1 MPRDILFRCF
11 EIRPTPVQNMVTNR
25 ALGLRVMPTLATP
38 AMENRGDL
46 IDLDLPEVGP

>member
-25 ALGLRVMPTLATP
+25 ALGLRVMPTLATL
-38 AMENRGDL
+38 AMEHRGEL
-46 IDLDLPEVGP
+46 IELVLPEVGP